1 MVADDGELIAGHG
14 RVLSAAL
21 LGLTE
26 VPVIRRG
33 VVMFPPLVDD
43 DLYFI
48 RSALSEK
55 RAMKKSIIAGATGL
69 VGAKLVK
76 ALEANGD
83 PLIVLAR
90 RPIAGLSANTKWM
103 KADFDDLIAGGS
115 LPPCDHVYICLGTTM
130 KKAGSKDAFWK
141 VDFEYCLAVAQKARD
156 AGATTLSLV
165 SSVGANAE
173 SNNFYLHTK
182 GALEKAITALDF
194 PTVNIY
200 RPSFLLGNRTERR
213 PLEALGIHLFKAI
226 GPLFIGGSRKYRGID
241 VELLAATMVKNTT
254 STRIPE
260 GINYFHFNEISG
272 G

>member
-1 MVADDGELIAGHG
+1 MWSL
-14 RVLSAAL
+14 
-21 LGLTE
+21 
-26 VPVIRRG
+26 G
-33 VVMFPPLVDD
+33 VVMFSPLVDD
-43 DLYFI
+43 DLCFF
-48 RSALSEK
+48 RSVLLEKSE
-55 RAMKKSIIAGATGL
+55 MKKSIIAGATGL
-69 VGAKLVK
+69 VGTKLVK

-90 RPIAGLSANTKWM
+90 RPIPDLSANTKWM
-103 KADFDDLIAGGS
+103 KTDFDDLVAGGR

-130 KKAGSKDAFWK
+130 KKAGGKDAFWK
-141 VDFEYCLAVAQKARD
+141 VDFGYCLAVAKQARE

-165 SSVGANAE
+165 SAVGANAE

-226 GPLFIGGSRKYRGID
+226 GPLFIGGLRKYRGID
-241 VELLAATMVKNTT
+241 VELLAASMVENTT
-254 STRIPE
+254 STHIPK
-260 GINYFHFNEISG
+260 GINYFYFNEISG